1 MSRDTFRRL
10 RLLLMEK
17 LDLSRDLTDEEILE
31 TIDELILHSGRETCM
46 SLKEKVELRQELFYS
61 VRKLDILQELIEDN
75 SVTEIMVNGPE
86 SIFVERGGKLA
97 RWGKSFTSVEK
108 LEDVIQQIAGKC
120 NRVINE
126 SMPIVDARLE
136 GGARVNAVIA
146 PVALNGPILTIR
158 RFPDHPITMDK
169 LISLGS
175 LPRECAEFLAM
186 LVRARYSM
194 VIGGGTGSGKTTFL
208 GALCGY
214 IPDDERVITIEDNA
228 ELKLQGIPNLVRLEA
243 KMANREGG
251 SSISIRDLIKTA
263 LRMRPDRI
271 IVGEVRGGEA
281 VDMLQALNT
290 GHDGSLSTAHANS
303 AVDMLSRLET
313 MTLMGVDLPLEA
325 IRRQIASGV
334 DILIHLGRMR
344 DKSRKVLEIAEV
356 CGVENREI
364 KIQALYRWQ
373 EGKGLIRMADL
384 RNREKLERAGIAY
397 ETELR

>member
-1 MSRDTFRRL
+1 MSREGFRRI
-10 RLLLMEK
+10 RGLLMEK
-17 LDLSRDLTDEEILE
+17 LDLSRDLGDEEILE
-31 TIDELILHSGRETCM
+31 TIDELILNSMKDSCM

-61 VRKLDILQELIEDN
+61 VRKLDVLQELIEDN

-86 SIFVERGGKLA
+86 AIFVERGGRLA
-97 RWGKSFTSVEK
+97 RWNKSFTSGEK
-108 LEDVIQQIAGKC
+108 LEDVIQQIVGKC
-120 NRVINE
+120 NRVVNE

-158 RFPDHPITMDK
+158 RFPDDPITMEK

-175 LPRECAEFLAM
+175 LPRECAEFLAA
-186 LVRARYSM
+186 LVQARYSM

-208 GALCGY
+208 GALSDY
-214 IPDDERVITIEDNA
+214 IPRDERVITIEDNA
-228 ELKLQGIPNLVRLEA
+228 ELKIQGIDNLVRLEA
-243 KMANREGG
+243 KMANMEGA
-251 SSISIRDLIKTA
+251 SSVTIRDLIKTA

-303 AVDMLSRLET
+303 ARDMLGRLET

-344 DKSRKVLEIAEV
+344 DKSRKVLEITEV
-356 CGVENREI
+356 CGFENNEI
-364 KIQALYRWQ
+364 RIQTLYRWE
-373 EGKGLIRMADL
+373 EGKGLVQTASL
-384 RNREKLERAGIAY
+384 YNREKLERAGVTI
-397 ETELR
+397 